1 PITRWTAETM
11 SVNKDIDLAAL
22 LDKAL
27 DREYSGEPGEVFFTG
42 GGAHVFANFEKEE
55 NGRIFTLRDG
65 LAHSVNLVYVRLMRD
80 LVRFHE
86 ARLPYDSEAVLN
98 EADNPIRLRLLSE
111 IGAKESRHFLFE
123 AYESY
128 RHQDAASIVDRMLQN

>member
-1 PITRWTAETM
+1 MM

-22 LDKAL
+22 LDKSL
-27 DREYSGEPGEVFFTG
+27 DHEYSGNPGEVFFTG

-55 NGRIFTLRDG
+55 NGGMFTLRDG

-86 ARLPYDSEAVLN
+86 ARLPYNAEAVLN
-98 EADNPIRLRLLSE
+98 DAENPVRLRMLSE
-111 IGAKESRHFLFE
+111 VADQESRHVLFD
-123 AYESY
+123 AYATY
-128 RHQDAASIVDRMLQN
+128 RHLDARAIVDRMLGRSRSSP